1 MELAETLTTTE
12 ARPRRLQPLLL
23 RRYLA
28 LTQLIDF
35 PLFYHT
41 CIQSSPFYH
50 WVVNCNESPWLS
62 SISALSI
69 GINFFVFLP
78 SFYFIRLFD
87 FGVKQNAAAASLLQG
102 GKQQQQQQQPKKRKV
117 KGFQPRRN
125 RGEASASESEEEEAD
140 EDEDCDWYQRE
151 HELLLFGASAISTE
165 DFA

>member
-102 GKQQQQQQQPKKRKV
+102 GKQQQQQQPKKRKV